1 MRTERLNVM
10 NNLNNTLNVGKV
22 LLLAFLVS
30 TCTYNAA
37 DTETIGEELMEISR
51 EWSEVAATG
60 NIDSLL
66 TYWHQDAVMMPPG
79 QPPLRGKEAIRKYVE
94 AGFQAPGF
102 EISWEPVSAHVS
114 GHGDMAYLIER
125 NRVAYEDSLG
135 NLVNEHNKVVTVWRK
150 QDDGSW
156 KNVVDMWNAV
166 PSPSEE

>member
-1 MRTERLNVM
+1 MKTERLNVM
-10 NNLNNTLNVGKV
+10 IIIDNTLNIGKV
-22 LLLAFLVS
+22 LLLAFLLS
-30 TCTYNAA
+30 TCTHNAA
-37 DTETIGEELMEISR
+37 DIDTEAIGEEVMEVSR
-51 EWSEVAATG
+51 EWSQVAATG

-102 EISWEPVSAHVS
+102 EISWEPVSVHVS

-135 NLVNEHNKVVTVWRK
+135 NRVNEHNKVVTVWRK
-150 QDDGSW
+150 QDDGS
-156 KNVVDMWNAV
+156 
-166 PSPSEE
+166 

>member
-1 MRTERLNVM
+1 MNVM
-10 NNLNNTLNVGKV
+10 INLDNTLNVGKV

-37 DTETIGEELMEISR
+37 DIDTEAIGEELMEVSR
-51 EWSEVAATG
+51 EWSQVAATG

-135 NLVNEHNKVVTVWRK
+135 NRVNEHNKVVTVWRK

-166 PSPSEE
+166 PSPSQE